1 MNDSDIDPFVFET
14 LQANAGADFAAQL
27 IEAFAEEAPLLAEQM
42 RAAAAAGDS
51 AQFEN
56 IAHGLKSNGVTFGAG
71 RLTALAAGLERQ
83 GIVMGEDAVWAALEE
98 LAAEIARVVQ
108 ALRKAAQS

>member
-27 IEAFAEEAPLLAEQM
+27 VEAFAEEAPLLAGQM
-42 RAAAAAGDS
+42 RAAAAIGD
-51 AQFEN
+51 ATQFEN
-56 IAHGLKSNGVTFGAG
+56 IAHSLKSNGVTFGAG

-83 GIVMGEDAVWAALEE
+83 GVAMGEAGQAALDE
-98 LAAEIARVVQ
+98 LAAEIANVVR
-108 ALRKAAQS
+108 ALRAAAQP